1 MNEVIRYYYFK
12 GKNKYDVGIIAVVY
26 TFGKDIKWNPHVR
39 IDKKL
44 QDGVNEVIRY
54 YYFKGKN
61 KYDVGIIA
69 VVYTF
74 GKDIKW
80 NPHVYALIT

>member
-1 MNEVIRYYYFK
+1 M
-12 GKNKYDVGIIAVVY
+12 
-26 TFGKDIKWNPHVR
+26 
-39 IDKKL
+39 
-44 QDGVNEVIRY
+44 NEVIRY